1 MARRGGVVVGGAGFS
16 LSYHFPSQASRH
28 VPFACYHTY
37 RMPKLTLSVDPDV
50 AARAKRY
57 AKGRGTSVSRMVESY
72 LTSVTQPEAR
82 KEKTPILDS
91 LAGILKRADIGDYH
105 KHLSKKHR

>member
-1 MARRGGVVVGGAGFS
+1 VQ
-16 LSYHFPSQASRH
+16 Y

-57 AKGRGTSVSRMVESY
+57 AKGRGTSVSRMVEAY
-72 LTSVTQPEAR
+72 LTSVIEPETR
-82 KEKTPILDS
+82 EEKTPILDS
-91 LAGILKRADIGDYH
+91 LAGILKKADIGDYH
-105 KHLSKKHR
+105 KHLSKKYR

>member
-1 MARRGGVVVGGAGFS
+1 MVANAPTE
-16 LSYHFPSQASRH
+16 Y
-28 VPFACYHTY
+28 VPFVCYHTY
-37 RMPKLTLSVDPDV
+37 SMPKLTLSVDPDV

-72 LTSVTQPEAR
+72 LTLVTRPAAR
-82 KEKTPILDS
+82 EEKTPILDS
-91 LAGILKRADIGDYH
+91 LAGILKKADIGEYH